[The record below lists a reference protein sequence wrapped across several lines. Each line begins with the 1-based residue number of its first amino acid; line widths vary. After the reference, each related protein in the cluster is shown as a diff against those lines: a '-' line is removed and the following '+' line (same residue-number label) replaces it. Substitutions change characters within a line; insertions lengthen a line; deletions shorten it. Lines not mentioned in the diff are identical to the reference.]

1 MLEEPPNYLHSRQSI
16 TGCAVIIKT
25 STGNFQKYINGDD
38 LHIGISDSFTVVHSF
53 WNHGVLSESDN
64 WADSIVVCGLLPFFF
79 NNSEWFDSSLISFL
93 QLYSSEYNYRNYDD
107 WNWNCFDFVLNFL
120 KFINFG
126 NYTKLVIC
134 TSLYQMAEF
143 LEDFGSN
150 DVNRTVDRNDF
161 RTNQFQIFTHEYRDK
176 SNPACC
182 AENGNDH
189 SKCAK
194 EEASVRNSKKEI
206 VNITRK
212 LQKALISLE
221 MMNNS
226 GAVVNVLEA
235 IRFINAQLRELIV
248 KNSSEFSA
256 TTIPLPEYDEMDMKC
271 FLGDEQIANS
281 QIANS
286 QSIMQLVNEDVI
298 KTKNELNLTV
308 AQAELLL
315 REFEK
320 LKMENQRATRIINVA
335 YFNYY

>member
-1 MLEEPPNYLHSRQSI
+1 MLEEPFTYPNSGQYFTR
-16 TGCAVIIKT
+16 CAVVIKP
-25 STGNFQKYINGDD
+25 SAGSFQSYIDGDD

-64 WADSIVVCGLLPFFF
+64 WGDSIVVCRLLPFFF
-79 NNSEWFDSSLISFL
+79 NNLEWFDSSLISFL
-93 QLYSSEYNYRNYDD
+93 QLYSSEYNYYNYDEMK
-107 WNWNCFDFVLNFL
+107 WNCFDFVLNFL

-126 NYTKLVIC
+126 CYTKAQFVQKFFYSFDCRI
-134 TSLYQMAEF
+134 YMAEF

-150 DVNRTVDRNDF
+150 DANRIVDRNDF

-176 SNPACC
+176 SNPTCC

-194 EEASVRNSKKEI
+194 EEASARNSKKEI

-212 LQKALISLE
+212 LQKALITLE

-226 GAVVNVLEA
+226 GAVDNVLEA
-235 IRFINAQLRELIV
+235 IRFINGQLRELIV

-256 TTIPLPEYDEMDMKC
+256 KTIPLPEYDEMDMKC

-281 QIANS
+281 RS
-286 QSIMQLVNEDVI
+286 MVQLVNEDAM
-298 KTKNELNLTV
+298 KTKTELDLTV
-308 AQAELLL
+308 AKAELLL
-315 REFEK
+315 REYEK
-320 LKMENQRATRIINVA
+320 LKMETHGREL
-335 YFNYY
+335 